1 MGMARSKN
9 MGSDEPMLRGTLF
22 TLRRKCGKPTCRCAD
37 GEAHESPALAFP
49 DRGRTGT
56 LTLRDDDVD
65 DVRRALAAYA
75 AAKSELDDL
84 ADGALVE
91 LKARLAARRPRRQR

>member
-1 MGMARSKN
+1 MARSSNK
-9 MGSDEPMLRGTLF
+9 GSDEPMLRGTLF

-37 GEAHESPALAFP
+37 GEAHDSPALAFP

-56 LTLRDDDVD
+56 LTLRADDVE

-75 AAKSELDDL
+75 TAKAELDHL
-84 ADGALVE
+84 ADGALVD
-91 LKARLAARRPRRQR
+91 LRTRLAARRPRRHR

>member
-1 MGMARSKN
+1 MACSRT
-9 MGSDEPMLRGTLF
+9 MGSDDAMLRGTLF
-22 TLRRKCGKPTCRCAD
+22 TLRRKCGKPTCRCVS

-56 LTLRDDDVD
+56 LTLRDDDVEG
-65 DVRRALAAYA
+65 VRRALAAYA
-75 AAKSELDDL
+75 TAKAELDHL
-84 ADGALVE
+84 ADGALVD